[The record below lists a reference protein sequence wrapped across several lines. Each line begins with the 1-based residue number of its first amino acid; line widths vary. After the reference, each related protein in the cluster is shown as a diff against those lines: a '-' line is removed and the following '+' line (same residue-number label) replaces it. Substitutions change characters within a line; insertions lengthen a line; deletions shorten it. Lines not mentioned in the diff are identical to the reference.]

1 MKPQLPPS
9 ENTSVNTEE
18 TPSADQ
24 PLPSDIL
31 TQLPSFYSREEHNI
45 NRTIDDLITN
55 HDGDGINQLIPKMH
69 HHEIILRLPAL
80 VEAGA
85 DANILVTLM
94 TPSEIMDN
102 FDALLENYNVDASI
116 LASHMTP
123 FAVIN
128 NIDTLLEH
136 KAKIDLDE
144 IASRLNH
151 HDINYKFDAFIEH
164 GANADKLAARMKP
177 SEIADHLD
185 DLIKHGAHINV
196 NELIPN
202 LYAGDIISNL
212 DSLMRHGADINLII
226 SKLDSTTIQNHRDRL
241 RRYDANV

>member
-1 MKPQLPPS
+1 MKLQSPSS
-9 ENTSVNTEE
+9 ENTPTHAE
-18 TPSADQ
+18 TPSADH
-24 PLPSDIL
+24 PRPSDIL
-31 TQLPSFYSREEHNI
+31 TQLPSFYSREEQNI
-45 NRTIDDLITN
+45 NRAIDELIAN
-55 HDGDGINQLIPKMH
+55 HDSDGINQLIPKMH
-69 HHEIILRLPAL
+69 HHEITTRLPAL
-80 VEAGA
+80 VEAGI
-85 DANILVTLM
+85 DINVLVPLM
-94 TPSEIMDN
+94 TSSEIMDN
-102 FDALLENYNVDASI
+102 FDALLKNYNVDASI
-116 LASHMTP
+116 LASHMPP

-226 SKLDSTTIQNHRDRL
+226 SKLDPTTVQNHRDRL
-241 RRYDANV
+241 RRYGANV